1 MANTTDRAG
10 VTPASSLF
18 RRALRLVGWNVSLL
32 AAGLALL
39 GLAAEVWLR
48 LTTPF
53 FERDFPRRF
62 VPGVGVV
69 WEPGTEVRWTN
80 RRDFWTVSRT
90 NSLGF
95 LDREPPAPERAAAS
109 CHVAVIGDSFVE
121 AREVAVADKFHVR
134 LEALAARDLPHLDVT
149 TSAFGL
155 RATGQVAQLPLYDEY
170 ARHLH
175 PELLVLVVFSND
187 VQDNSAILNA
197 LRYGWDPDR
206 MPYASAARDEDGKI
220 GLHPPH
226 PDNATFGMAHRTGLP
241 ESTVRTLRRAETWNT
256 MAGVSYV
263 ADWLYATKVRP
274 RLSTRMRA
282 GLAERLESFRRR
294 PRYAHLLEGWEP
306 RSMRDLVTWRL
317 GRLEGTPEDAKAVGE
332 RGGPPWSRDALE
344 MTGFALDQFKARA
357 DRDGAAV
364 VVLATHGLESRGHG
378 PFDGLNAMAAAR
390 GFSVVSQHDY
400 VIRQGGRIE
409 DAKWPHDIHWTPT
422 GHRWAAEALLEW
434 LRAHQEVCE
443 PRAS

>member
-1 MANTTDRAG
+1 MASRAN
-10 VTPASSLF
+10 L
-18 RRALRLVGWNVSLL
+18 RRVLRLVGWNVSLL
-32 AAGLALL
+32 AAGLALI
-39 GLAAEVWLR
+39 GLAGEAWLR

-69 WEPGTEVRWTN
+69 WEPDTEVRWTN
-80 RRDFWTVSRT
+80 GRDYWTVSRT
-90 NSLGF
+90 SSLGF

-134 LEALAARDLPHLDVT
+134 LEALAARELPHLDVT
-149 TSAFGL
+149 TSAFGM

-175 PELLVLVVFSND
+175 PKLLVLVAFLND
-187 VQDNSAILNA
+187 VRDNSAILSA
-197 LRYGWDPDR
+197 IVHGWDPDR
-206 MPYASAARDEDGKI
+206 MPYVSASRDEDGKI
-220 GLHPPH
+220 GLRPPH
-226 PDNATFGMAHRTGLP
+226 PDNATFGIVRDTGLP
-241 ESTVRTLRRAETWNT
+241 ESMVRTLRLAETWNT
-256 MAGVSYV
+256 MAGVSFV

-274 RLSTRMRA
+274 RLRRRLIA
-282 GLAERLESFRRR
+282 GRDELVESFRRR
-294 PRYAHLLEGWEP
+294 PRYARLLDGWS
-306 RSMRDLVTWRL
+306 RGAMRDLTWRL
-317 GRLEGTPEDAKAVGE
+317 GRLEGTPEDAKAVGGE
-332 RGGPPWSRDALE
+332 GGLVPDTLE

-364 VVLATHGLESRGHG
+364 VVLAASPLRSRGDER
-378 PFDGLNAMAAAR
+378 FDGLNAMAAAR
-390 GFSVVSQHDY
+390 GFSVVSQYDY
-400 VIRQGGRIE
+400 VIRQGGRLG
-409 DAKWPHDIHWTPT
+409 DARWRRDVHWTPT

>member
-1 MANTTDRAG
+1 MASRAN
-10 VTPASSLF
+10 L
-18 RRALRLVGWNVSLL
+18 RRVLRLVGWNVSLL
-32 AAGLALL
+32 AAGLALI
-39 GLAAEVWLR
+39 GLAGEAWLR
-48 LTTPF
+48 LTVPF
-53 FERDFPRRF
+53 FRTDFPRRF

-69 WEPGTEVRWTN
+69 WEPDTEVRWTN
-80 RRDFWTVSRT
+80 GRDYWTVSRT

-134 LEALAARDLPHLDVT
+134 LEALAARELPHLDVT
-149 TSAFGL
+149 TSAFGM

-175 PELLVLVVFSND
+175 PRLLVLVAFLND
-187 VQDNSAILNA
+187 VRDNSAILSA
-197 LRYGWDPDR
+197 IVHGWDPDR
-206 MPYASAARDEDGKI
+206 MPYVSASRDEDGKI
-220 GLHPPH
+220 GLRPPH
-226 PDNATFGMAHRTGLP
+226 PDNATFGIAQDTGLP
-241 ESTVRTLRRAETWNT
+241 ESMVRTLRLVETWNT
-256 MAGVSYV
+256 MAGVSFV

-274 RLSTRMRA
+274 RLLRRLIA
-282 GLAERLESFRRR
+282 GRDERVESFRRR
-294 PRYAHLLEGWEP
+294 PRYARLLDGWS
-306 RSMRDLVTWRL
+306 RGAMRDLTWRL
-317 GRLEGTPEDAKAVGE
+317 GRLEGTPEDAKAVG
-332 RGGPPWSRDALE
+332 GGLVPDTLE

-364 VVLATHGLESRGHG
+364 VVLAASALRSRGDER
-378 PFDGLNAMAAAR
+378 FDGLNAMAAAR
-390 GFSVVSQHDY
+390 GFSVVSHYDY
-400 VIRQGGRIE
+400 VIRQGGRIG
-409 DAKWPHDIHWTPT
+409 DAKWRRDVHWTPT